1 MLATTTLHVSRRRIK
16 TNLDR
21 DLTRLP
27 LCQGQKEPRGQVDG
41 GEGGAV
47 GRVLG
52 RQLGWDGIVGG
63 EEGVGLDVE
72 LVCGHD
78 VGHHHHQVK
87 ILSNSWERRKCFE
100 EHTNSGE
107 RLEWRRIWSSRSLV
121 VFRVIVEV

>member
-27 LCQGQKEPRGQVDG
+27 LRQGQKEPRGQIDG

-47 GRVLG
+47 VRVLG

-72 LVCGHD
+72 LVCGHN

-87 ILSNSWERRKCFE
+87 ILSNSWEGRRCFE

-107 RLEWRRIWSSRSLV
+107 VGTEKDLE
-121 VFRVIVEV
+121 